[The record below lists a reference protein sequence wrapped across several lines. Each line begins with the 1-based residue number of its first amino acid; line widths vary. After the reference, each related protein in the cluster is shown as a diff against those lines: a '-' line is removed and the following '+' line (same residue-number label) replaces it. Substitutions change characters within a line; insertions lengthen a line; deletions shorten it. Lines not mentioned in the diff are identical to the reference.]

1 MDLRKPCVKS
11 MTQRGNGL
19 QSVYIWSTCIVLKL
33 A

>member
-1 MDLRKPCVKS
+1 MDLRS